1 MQESQKFEKPIKFRL
16 GGHVGY
22 IIQFRNTGLPF
33 FSVVRGLKLEIFSV
47 TNPTNS
53 DQCCLSFG
61 IDNSFVHCSFWP
73 SCCTSDGWL
82 TRPVTG
88 SPPLYSFV
96 LCSSVKHP
104 LWVWETGCLSRQVKD
119 RSVKSDREWEGLA
132 EEENLMG
139 KSECSGSR
147 VVVSLTYLL
156 CATHETFSCSSHFF
170 PHHLSSSSLLSPLS
184 LFPPP
189 LVICRLF
196 SQCWDRPTECF
207 MRS

>member
-1 MQESQKFEKPIKFRL
+1 MSGTSFSFATL
-16 GGHVGY
+16 DSH
-22 IIQFRNTGLPF
+22 

-61 IDNSFVHCSFWP
+61 IDNSFVHCSFRP
-73 SCCTSDGWL
+73 SCCTSDGWI

-170 PHHLSSSSLLSPLS
+170 PHHLSSSSLLS